1 MKIDKKRGMLMYDIP
16 RYTRREI
23 IQLINNKINGS
34 ESEKI
39 ELNIS
44 KETLDKLLSL
54 SSIWTI
60 KEYRLAASIIG
71 VQTEKLIDMLPK
83 EDLNKISFRA
93 KENNEQINKKIH
105 QLNDIF
111 NNLTYQLK
119 IGSGMSGRKI

>member
-1 MKIDKKRGMLMYDIP
+1 MYDIP

-23 IQLINNKINGS
+23 IQLINNKMKGN
-34 ESEKI
+34 ESGKI

-54 SSIWTI
+54 SSIWTP
-60 KEYRLAASIIG
+60 KEYHLAASIIG

-93 KENNEQINKKIH
+93 KENNEQINRRIQ

-111 NNLTYQLK
+111 ENLTYQLK
-119 IGSGMSGRKI
+119 IGSEISERKI

>member
-1 MKIDKKRGMLMYDIP
+1 MKRGMLMYDIP
-16 RYTRREI
+16 RYSRREI
-23 IQLINNKINGS
+23 IQLINEQINSNDRG
-34 ESEKI
+34 KI

-44 KETLDKLLSL
+44 KETLDKLLS
-54 SSIWTI
+54 SNTIWTL

-93 KENNEQINKKIH
+93 KENNEEINRKIQ

-111 NNLTYQLK
+111 ENLTYQLK
-119 IGSGMSGRKI
+119 IGSEISGRKI

>member
-1 MKIDKKRGMLMYDIP
+1 MYDIP

-23 IQLINNKINGS
+23 VQLINNKMNGN
-34 ESEKI
+34 ESGKI

-54 SSIWTI
+54 SSIWTL
-60 KEYRLAASIIG
+60 KEYHLAASIIG

-93 KENNEQINKKIH
+93 KENNEQINRRIQ

-111 NNLTYQLK
+111 ENLTYQLK
-119 IGSGMSGRKI
+119 IGSEISGRKI

>member
-1 MKIDKKRGMLMYDIP
+1 MYDIP
-16 RYTRREI
+16 RYTKREI
-23 IQLINNKINGS
+23 IQLIKNKINGN

-44 KETLDKLLSL
+44 KETLDNLLSY
-54 SSIWTI
+54 STIWTL
-60 KEYRLAASIIG
+60 KEYRLAASIID

-93 KENNEQINKKIH
+93 KENNEEINRRIQ

-111 NNLTYQLK
+111 ENLTYQLK
-119 IGSGMSGRKI
+119 IGSDINGRNL